1 MKLLETDY
9 RPTPEDKARIKILS
23 DMFKVSG
30 DGVFA
35 TLQGEGLT
43 TKEGGTAGLPVVFLR
58 LHFCNL
64 TCGFPT
70 GWQCD
75 TRYTWNPRMEE
86 FWKEPRDW
94 SINQTAVNIRQAW
107 RQNHPQI
114 ETGHRLVISGGEPLL
129 QQGKIVELIR
139 DLSEF
144 EIEIETNGTILPLP
158 ELEDCQFNCSP
169 KLSGSGNS
177 RKRRFHPDV
186 ITHIAR
192 LQKSWLK
199 FVVTDLAELNE
210 IRTIQQECQIPNE
223 KIIVMP
229 QGRSWESI
237 QAQAQLLEPSVSERN
252 WHIGYRHQLNWFG
265 DQRGT

>member
-9 RPTPEDKARIKILS
+9 RPPPEDKARIKILS

-107 RQNHPQI
+107 RQHQPQ
-114 ETGHRLVISGGEPLL
+114 T
-129 QQGKIVELIR
+129 
-139 DLSEF
+139 
-144 EIEIETNGTILPLP
+144 PLP
-158 ELEDCQFNCSP
+158 PRCH
-169 KLSGSGNS
+169 
-177 RKRRFHPDV
+177 HP
-186 ITHIAR
+186 HCPIAKILVKICCNR
-192 LQKSWLK
+192 SC
-199 FVVTDLAELNE
+199 
-210 IRTIQQECQIPNE
+210 RT
-223 KIIVMP
+223 
-229 QGRSWESI
+229 
-237 QAQAQLLEPSVSERN
+237 
-252 WHIGYRHQLNWFG
+252 
-265 DQRGT
+265 

>member
-86 FWKEPRDW
+86 FWKQP
-94 SINQTAVNIRQAW
+94 QT
-107 RQNHPQI
+107 
-114 ETGHRLVISGGEPLL
+114 
-129 QQGKIVELIR
+129 
-139 DLSEF
+139 
-144 EIEIETNGTILPLP
+144 PLP
-158 ELEDCQFNCSP
+158 PRCH
-169 KLSGSGNS
+169 
-177 RKRRFHPDV
+177 HP
-186 ITHIAR
+186 HCPIAKILVKICCNR
-192 LQKSWLK
+192 SC
-199 FVVTDLAELNE
+199 
-210 IRTIQQECQIPNE
+210 RT
-223 KIIVMP
+223 
-229 QGRSWESI
+229 
-237 QAQAQLLEPSVSERN
+237 
-252 WHIGYRHQLNWFG
+252 
-265 DQRGT
+265 

>member
-129 QQGKIVELIR
+129 QQGKIVELI
-139 DLSEF
+139 S
-144 EIEIETNGTILPLP
+144 
-158 ELEDCQFNCSP
+158 
-169 KLSGSGNS
+169 
-177 RKRRFHPDV
+177 
-186 ITHIAR
+186 
-192 LQKSWLK
+192 
-199 FVVTDLAELNE
+199 E